1 MKKKWLWIVIVI
13 VILVLI
19 AVALSLTLPSK
30 KNSAE
35 PPQQRTTKVMKGN
48 ITVSVSGSGSVIST
62 DSESI
67 RTKDEGKVS
76 KVLVKTGDVV
86 KKGQTLLT
94 YEPEDLSDKLED
106 QETTLQTQKWD
117 LEDLQDQYKRKAQDS
132 DSEDELKQIQKSID
146 KQKLN
151 ITKTEKDI
159 ATIKEDMLPPD
170 PLTSPIAGTITAVN
184 ITAGEQTKAGSELFV
199 ITDYQ
204 NLSVKTQ
211 VDELDIPE
219 VNEGLKAT
227 LQLDALPDQTI
238 EGTVS
243 DISNEGS
250 ASNGVSLFDVTIK
263 MNPTDGAR
271 VGMTAEATII
281 VNEKEDIL
289 KLPIEAVQK
298 LGEQYFVMLPSS
310 GTEAEGNTPTA
321 ADSANAR
328 RAATQDQTDV
338 SSDSGNSSN
347 AAPGNPAD
355 LTDKQDSS
363 ETTSNSRNGRRSMS
377 GNMREVEV
385 GVHDENNIEIVSG
398 LNEGDEVVI
407 PTIIADSTNNAAM
420 EQFIQ
425 GGGAVRFGEG
435 SFRGESGG
443 MMPSGNFNGGG
454 FTGGN
459 RSSSGGSAPKGGG
472 Q

>member
-13 VILVLI
+13 VILALI

-30 KNSAE
+30 NNAAE
-35 PPQQRTTKVMKGN
+35 PPQQRTTKVTKGN

-62 DSESI
+62 DSESV
-67 RTKDEGKVS
+67 RTKDEGKVN

-94 YEPEDLSDKLED
+94 YEAVDLSSNLED
-106 QETTLQTQKWD
+106 QETNLQTQKWD
-117 LEDLQDQYKRKAQDS
+117 LEDLQDQYKHKVQDGA
-132 DSEDELKQIQKSID
+132 SEEELKQIQKSMD
-146 KQKLN
+146 KQELN
-151 ITKTEKDI
+151 ITKTEQDI
-159 ATIKEDMLPPD
+159 ATIKENMLPPD
-170 PLTSPIAGTITAVN
+170 PLTSPIAGTITSVN
-184 ITAGEQTKAGSELFV
+184 ITSGEQAKAGSELFV

-219 VNEGLKAT
+219 VKKGMKAR

-263 MNPTDGAR
+263 MNPTDGTR

-298 LGEQYFVMLPSS
+298 LGEKYFVILPST
-310 GTEAEGNTPTA
+310 GTETESNIPAA

-328 RAATQDQTDV
+328 RAGIQDKADV
-338 SSDSGNSSN
+338 SAESGNSSK
-347 AAPGNPAD
+347 AAPENPED
-355 LTDKQDSS
+355 LTDKQGSS
-363 ETTSNSRNGRRSMS
+363 GTTSNSRNGRRSML
-377 GNMREVEV
+377 GNTKEVEV
-385 GVHDENNIEIVSG
+385 GVHDENYIEIVSG

-407 PTIIADSTNNAAM
+407 PTIMADSTDNTAR

-435 SFRGESGG
+435 SFRSESGG

-454 FTGGN
+454 FTGSN

>member
-13 VILVLI
+13 VILALI

-30 KNSAE
+30 KNAAE
-35 PPQQRTTKVMKGN
+35 PPQQRTTKVTKGN

-62 DSESI
+62 DSESV

-94 YEPEDLSDKLED
+94 YEPEDLSDKLE
-106 QETTLQTQKWD
+106 EKENTLQTQKWD
-117 LEDLQDQYKRKAQDS
+117 LEDLQDQYKRKAQDI
-132 DSEDELKQIQKSID
+132 DSEEELKQIQKSID
-146 KQKLN
+146 KQQLN
-151 ITKTEKDI
+151 IAKTEKDI

-211 VDELDIPE
+211 VDELDIPD
-219 VNEGLKAT
+219 VKKGLKAT

-281 VNEKEDIL
+281 VNEQEDIL

-298 LGEQYFVMLPSS
+298 LGEKYFVMLPS
-310 GTEAEGNTPTA
+310 TENEAAGNASTTT
-321 ADSANAR
+321 DTTNVR
-328 RAATQDQTDV
+328 RAATQDQTAV
-338 SSDSGNSSN
+338 SPDSESSSK
-347 AAPGNPAD
+347 AAPGKPAD
-355 LTDKQDSS
+355 LSDKQEGSG
-363 ETTSNSRNGRRSMS
+363 TTSNSRTGRRNVS
-377 GNMREVEV
+377 GNMKEVEV

-407 PTIIADSTNNAAM
+407 PTIISESTNNAAM

-454 FTGGN
+454 LTGGN
-459 RSSSGGSAPKGGG
+459 RPSSGGSAPKGGG